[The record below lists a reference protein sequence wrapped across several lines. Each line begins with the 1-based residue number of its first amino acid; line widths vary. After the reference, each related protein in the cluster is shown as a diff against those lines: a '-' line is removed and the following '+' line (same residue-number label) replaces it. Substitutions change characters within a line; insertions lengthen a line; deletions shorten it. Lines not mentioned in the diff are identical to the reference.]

1 MSAVAVLTKAPD
13 PISRAGLDSYLR
25 AVPGV
30 TLVAD
35 RPADQRC
42 TVVQLADAVSSD
54 LLREARELVLD
65 PRIRLVLIVE
75 RLREDEL
82 IDVAASG
89 ISHLLLRHEVTP
101 ARLLRAVHGAHSG
114 SSSLPPGLLNQLLDR
129 IGRVQQG
136 AENAESAP
144 RRGQPLEE
152 REIAVLRL
160 VAEGC
165 DTAEIG
171 ARLGYSERWVKNVLH
186 RLTSRLNLRNRTHA
200 LAYAMRRGLL

>member
-1 MSAVAVLTKAPD
+1 MSALAVLTKAPD

-25 AVPGV
+25 AAPGV

-35 RPADQRC
+35 RPADRRC
-42 TVVQLADAVSSD
+42 TVVQLTAAVSRD
-54 LLREARELVLD
+54 LLREARALLLD

-82 IDVAASG
+82 LDVAASG
-89 ISHLLLRHEVTP
+89 ISHLLLRQEVTP
-101 ARLLRAVHGAHSG
+101 GRLLRAVHGAHSG
-114 SSSLPPGLLNQLLDR
+114 SSSLPPGLLNQLLDQVH
-129 IGRVQQG
+129 RVRQG
-136 AENAESAP
+136 AEGAAGS
-144 RRGQPLEE
+144 GQSLDE

-171 ARLGYSERWVKNVLH
+171 ARLGYSERWVKNILH

-200 LAYAMRRGLL
+200 LAYAMRRGLV